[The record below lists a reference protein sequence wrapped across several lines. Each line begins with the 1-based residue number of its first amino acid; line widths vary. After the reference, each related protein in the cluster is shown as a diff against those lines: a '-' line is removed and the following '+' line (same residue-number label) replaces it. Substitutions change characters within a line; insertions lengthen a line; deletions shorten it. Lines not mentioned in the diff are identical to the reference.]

1 MPTIFHGLVT
11 AYSGLQAMQQAIQTT
26 SQNITNAETK
36 GYSRQEAIL
45 TPNDPFTLPQSFFA
59 GTGALQVGSGVVVAA
74 MGRARDQFIDR
85 SMRLETG
92 VQGEAKANYEG
103 LQRVEAAF
111 NEIEGE
117 GLTVQLTK
125 FYDSWQELALHPDNL
140 ATRTA
145 VAQTAKDVSSTFNAM
160 VTSVRRAQKD
170 TDEQMDLV
178 VSQINRDLQSV
189 AQLNKRITEA
199 VDSGAQPNDLLDQRD
214 VLLDGLASYGNFR
227 FVPVG
232 NSINVTLN
240 GFYCVDKDSVAPLQS
255 VYTPGTVKGS
265 APMQFGAPL
274 ALAPGEFKIN
284 GVSIVDVASPAVP
297 INTQLDLL
305 NLINAKTTQTGG
317 VTARVNASGEL
328 ELSCTGDGTQ
338 TISVDVNGNALSIGG
353 MPNGLYQVTN
363 AHDIR
368 LNNGQTAVID
378 SGQLSGMIKT
388 VQKDAPAFLAKL
400 DQLANTIITR
410 VNGLHSS
417 GYNLEGQ
424 TGVPFFTGT
433 QAKDMQVASNLV
445 ANVRMIAA
453 AVNPNSTPGDGN
465 RALDIAQLKNAPLMA
480 GRTTED
486 YYNNLLSEVGF
497 AVAQAADKS
506 SNQDQ
511 IVKGIE
517 DRRQQV
523 QGVSL
528 DEEFANLIRFQRAY
542 QGASRMVTVMDEMMQ
557 QLLGMGLVGR

>member
-36 GYSRQEAIL
+36 GYSRQTAIL
-45 TPNDPFTLPQSFFA
+45 TPNDPYTLPSSFFH

-85 SMRLETG
+85 AIRIETG
-92 VQGEAKANYEG
+92 VKGEASAHYDS

-117 GLTVQLTK
+117 ALTVQLTK

-145 VAQTAKDVSSTFNAM
+145 VAQTAKDVTAQFNTLVSTI
-160 VTSVRRAQKD
+160 RRAQKD

-178 VSQINRDLQSV
+178 VSQINRDLNSV

-199 VDSGAQPNDLLDQRD
+199 IDSGDQPNDLLDQRD
-214 VLLDGLASYGNFR
+214 LILDGLSEMANVR
-227 FVPVG
+227 FVSVG
-232 NSINVTLN
+232 NSVNVTLN
-240 GFYCVDKDSVAPLQS
+240 GFYLVDRDSVAPLQS
-255 VYTPGTVKGS
+255 VFTPGQVKGD
-265 APMQFGAPL
+265 APIQFGG
-274 ALAPGEFKIN
+274 ALQLVPGEFKIN
-284 GVSIVDVASPAVP
+284 GISIVDVASPAVP
-297 INTQLDLL
+297 ITTERDLL
-305 NLINAKTTQTGG
+305 NLINAKSLQTGG
-317 VTARVNASGEL
+317 VTATVSSSGEL
-328 ELSCTGDGTQ
+328 VLACPGDGTQ
-338 TISVDVNGNALSIGG
+338 TISVEVNGNALQIGG
-353 MPNGLYQVTN
+353 MTNGLYQVTN
-363 AHDIR
+363 VHDIR
-368 LNNGQTAVID
+368 LSNGQTAQIT
-378 SGQLSGMIKT
+378 SGQLSGMLKT
-388 VQKDAPAFLAKL
+388 IHDDAPAFLKRL

-417 GYNLEGQ
+417 GYNLDKQ

-433 QAKDMQVASNLV
+433 QAKDMQVAGNLI
-445 ANVRMIAA
+445 ANVRLIAA
-453 AVNPNSTPGDGN
+453 AVNPESPPGDGN
-465 RALDIAQLKNAPLMA
+465 RALDIAALKNAPLMA

-497 AVAQAADKS
+497 AVAQALDKV
-506 SNQDQ
+506 SNQEQ
-511 IVKGIE
+511 IVKGME
-517 DRRQQV
+517 ERRQEV

-542 QGASRMVTVMDEMMQ
+542 QGASRMVSVMDEMMDRI
-557 QLLGMGLVGR
+557 LNMGVVGR

>member
-11 AYSGLQAMQQAIQTT
+11 AYSGLQAMQAAIQTT

-36 GYSRQEAIL
+36 GYSRQTAIL
-45 TPNDPFTLPQSFFA
+45 APNDPYTLPHAFFS
-59 GTGALQVGSGVVVAA
+59 GTGAMQMGSGVVVAA

-92 VQGEAKANYEG
+92 VKGEAQANYQG

-111 NEIEGE
+111 NEIEGD

-145 VAQTAKDVSSTFNAM
+145 VAQTAKDVSGQFNTL
-160 VTSVRRAQKD
+160 VNTIRRAQRD

-178 VSQINRDLQSV
+178 VGQINRDLQSV
-189 AQLNKRITEA
+189 AQLNKRITESI
-199 VDSGAQPNDLLDQRD
+199 DSGDQPNDLLDQRD
-214 VLLDGLASYGNFR
+214 LLLDGLAEYGNFR

-255 VYTPGTVKGS
+255 VYTPGTVKGT

-284 GVSIVDVASPAVP
+284 GVSIVDVATPSVP

-305 NLINAKTTQTGG
+305 NLINAKSAQTGG
-317 VTARVNASGEL
+317 VTAKVNASGEL

-338 TISVDVNGNALSIGG
+338 TISVDVNGNALRIGG

-363 AHDIR
+363 AHEIR
-368 LNNGQTAVID
+368 LSNGQTAQIS

-388 VQKDAPAFLAKL
+388 VQQDAPSFLQRL

-433 QAKDMQVASNLV
+433 QAKDMQVAGNLI
-445 ANVRMIAA
+445 ANVRMISA
-453 AVNPNSTPGDGN
+453 AVNPQSTPGDGN
-465 RALDIAQLKNAPLMA
+465 RALDIAALKNAPLMS

-497 AVAQAADKS
+497 AVAQAGDKS
-506 SNQDQ
+506 DNQDQ
-511 IVKGIE
+511 ILKGIE
-517 DRRQQV
+517 DRRQEV

-542 QGASRMVTVMDEMMQ
+542 QGASRMVSVMDEMMQ
-557 QLLGMGLVGR
+557 QVLSMGLVGR